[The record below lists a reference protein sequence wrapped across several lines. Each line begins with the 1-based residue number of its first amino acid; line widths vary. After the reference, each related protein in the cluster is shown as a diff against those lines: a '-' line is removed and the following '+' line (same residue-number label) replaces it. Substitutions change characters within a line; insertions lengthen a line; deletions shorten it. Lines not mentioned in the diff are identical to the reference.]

1 MILYKDIIELLDKK
15 ESFALATILDKSGSA
30 PREKGTKMIIK
41 KDLSIIGTVGGG
53 IFEAL
58 TIKLAN
64 RVIINKSSVVEE
76 FNLSNEGAA
85 SIGMICGGKLKVLVE
100 YIDGEGSDAADIYKK
115 VFELEEKGVSFY
127 LISKINKDSLGQGES
142 YKWICTET
150 DFYGEEEDS
159 VQEVFKKVREN
170 FKELAI
176 NTIATNDKEYF
187 IEPVLNFETVYIF
200 GAGHISQKLA
210 EITKL
215 VDFKT
220 VILDDRAE
228 FANRSR
234 FKTADEII
242 IIPSF
247 NNLLDKIKINK
258 QSYAVIVTRGH
269 AYDKEVL
276 AQVLKT
282 NAKYVGMIGSRN
294 KIKIT
299 YNRLLEEGY
308 TSEDLA
314 RVYAPIGLSI
324 SAQTPEE
331 IAVSIAAEL
340 IKVRREESNGR

>member
-15 ESFALATILDKSGSA
+15 ESFALVTILDKSGSA

-41 KDLSIIGTVGGG
+41 RDLSIIGTVGGG

-64 RVIINKSSVVEE
+64 MVLNNKCSVVED
-76 FNLSNEGAA
+76 FNLSNEGAS
-85 SIGMICGGKLKVLVE
+85 SIGMICGGNLKVLVE
-100 YIDGEGSDAADIYKK
+100 YIDGEGSTITAIYKK
-115 VFELEEKGVSFY
+115 AFELEERGVNFY
-127 LISKINKDSLGQGES
+127 LISRISKDSFGEGKP

-159 VQEVFKKVREN
+159 VQEVFKKVRER
-170 FKELAI
+170 FKEL
-176 NTIATNDKEYF
+176 TIHTVDVNDKEYF
-187 IEPVLNFETVYIF
+187 IEPVLNLETVYIF

-210 EITKL
+210 DITKL

-220 VILDDRAE
+220 IVLDDRAE
-228 FANRSR
+228 FANMDR
-234 FKTADEII
+234 FKTADEVIV
-242 IIPSF
+242 IPSF
-247 NNLLDKIKINK
+247 KNLSDKIKIDK
-258 QSYAVIVTRGH
+258 QSYVIIVTRGH

-276 AQVLKT
+276 SQMLKT
-282 NAKYVGMIGSRN
+282 NAKYIGMIGSKN

-299 YNRLLEEGY
+299 YNNLLEEGY
-308 TSEDLA
+308 NNEDLS
-314 RVYAPIGLSI
+314 RVYAPIGLPI

-340 IKVRREESNGR
+340 IKVRREKNNER